1 MVVRKVPKRLARII
15 RDCRDARL
23 DVFIPLDDAISLYR
37 AGRYTSM
44 PPNQGTYVS
53 ADQNLILRR
62 NELGIAR
69 PPP

>member
-37 AGRYTSM
+37 AGKIHFDVT
-44 PPNQGTYVS
+44 NQEYSVS
-53 ADQNLILRR
+53 ADQWKHVVKLVRVR
-62 NELGIAR
+62 
-69 PPP
+69 